1 MSNRIPIITDLEVIF
16 GDKPEPTAE
25 SPVTPALG
33 RVLASSAQV
42 DTAQEAEIKQ
52 LQKQM
57 RILKSKLKRSEYERG
72 NLESSVHRK
81 EDLLKRVISQLQAYQ
96 SILETKRRDLELA
109 FNELTLMQDKLVEA
123 DKMAALGGLVAGV
136 AHEINTPVGNSIT
149 LASTLMEETRIFEEA
164 IATGQIKRSALTDYL
179 NTARESTKLI
189 VSNLNRAGELVQS
202 FKQVSVDQS
211 NTGLRQF
218 ELKHYLEEVVIS
230 LSPQI
235 KKTAQT
241 ISVEGDEVT
250 IHSYPG
256 IVAQIATN
264 FITNSLFHAYQPDQP
279 GQMRFQIT
287 AEQNGV
293 ILQYQD
299 DGCGIPPEHIDRV
312 FEPFFT
318 TARHQGGT
326 GLGLHITYNLVTQ
339 KLEGEIDLQS
349 QVGQGTAFT
358 LRLPLAVAA
367 AKSGESG

>member
-1 MSNRIPIITDLEVIF
+1 MSNMVPMITDLEVIF
-16 GDKPEPTAE
+16 GDKSE
-25 SPVTPALG
+25 
-33 RVLASSAQV
+33 LASANAEHQSPAAGATVSSGEQPAPT
-42 DTAQEAEIKQ
+42 DEIKK
-52 LQKQM
+52 LQKEV
-57 RILKSKLKRSEYERG
+57 RILKSKLKRSEYERR
-72 NLESSVHRK
+72 NLESSVYRK

-109 FNELTLMQDKLVEA
+109 FNEMTLMQDKLVEA

-149 LASTLMEETRIFEEA
+149 LASTLMEETRLFEEA
-164 IATGQIKRSALTDYL
+164 ISTGQIKRSALDDYL
-179 NTARESTKLI
+179 NTARESTQLI
-189 VSNLNRAGELVQS
+189 LSNLNRAGELVQS

-230 LSPQI
+230 LSPQF

-241 ISVEGDEVT
+241 ISVEGDEVM

-279 GQMRFQIT
+279 GQMSFLIT
-287 AEQNGV
+287 SVQDGL
-293 ILQYQD
+293 ILKYRD
-299 DGCGIPPEHIDRV
+299 DGCGIPSEHIDRV

-339 KLEGEIDLQS
+339 KLEGSIDLQS
-349 QVGQGTAFT
+349 QVGEGTEFT
-358 LRLPLAVAA
+358 IRLPLAVAA
-367 AKSGESG
+367 AKSG